1 MKFVARWASVF
12 MKLQTFTFGLFL
24 SAAIF
29 LFAQHKDPHA
39 ALAPQTQ
46 MTNWAAVLDL
56 THSVSEASP
65 NWEGTEKSPFEAR
78 PLGDMKKHGY
88 FTRHISLPEHF
99 STHIDAPAHF
109 WEGAWTVDQIPTEN
123 LTGPLVVI
131 NVRKQ
136 AMKNP
141 DYEVSMDDIAAWE
154 KANGRIPDGAIV
166 MAATGWDEKWR
177 SMKEYRGADE
187 KGTMHFPGFSLE
199 AVKFLVEARRVPGI
213 GIDTM
218 GVDYGKSEDY
228 PIHKYTGSKNVYH
241 LENVAGLTTAPEK
254 GAMIVAAPA
263 KLKGGSGGP
272 VRIFAFIPKTQPPA
286 TQSAD

>member
-1 MKFVARWASVF
+1 
-12 MKLQTFTFGLFL
+12 MKLQTFTFGLIL

-39 ALAPQTQ
+39 ALAAKGQ
-46 MTNWAAVLDL
+46 MTNYAAILDL
-56 THSVSEASP
+56 THTVSEESP
-65 NWEGTEKSPFEAR
+65 NYEGSAKSPFEAR
-78 PLGDMKKHGY
+78 QLGDLKKNGY
-88 FTRHISLPEHF
+88 FSRHISMPEHF

-109 WEGAWTVDQIPTEN
+109 HEGGWTVDQIPAEN

-131 NVRKQ
+131 NVRKK
-136 AMKNP
+136 ALKDP
-141 DYEVSMDDIAAWE
+141 DYEISMDDLAAWE

-166 MAATGWDEKWR
+166 MAATGWAEKWR
-177 SMKEYRGADE
+177 SMKDYRGADA

-228 PIHKYTGSKNVYH
+228 AVHRYTGSKNVYH

-254 GAMIVAAPA
+254 GAMVVAAPT

-272 VRIFAFIPKTQPPA
+272 VRILVFIPKTEPA
-286 TQSAD
+286 TQTAD